1 MLYAVGLTLSVA
13 VVEAARVDFQVDR
26 ALDAAEE
33 GVVVPLVVGRMTI
46 ARGGSRSMSAPAVIR
61 SQVALRMA
69 VPSSSASLLG
79 F

>member
-1 MLYAVGLTLSVA
+1 MA
-13 VVEAARVDFQVDR
+13 VEAARVDFQVDR

-46 ARGGSRSMSAPAVIR
+46 ARGGSRSMSVPVVIR
-61 SQVALRMA
+61 SRAALQMA
-69 VPSSSASLLG
+69 APSSSASLLE